1 MLSILGKIKSKYK
14 QLANLKFPLEIFLSL
29 IFPTNSY
36 NPSNKNRWI
45 SCKPLIVPTSMVSI
59 RPLWIKCLAFSKL
72 YLSKCIALIF

>member
-14 QLANLKFPLEIFLSL
+14 QLANLKFEIFLSL
-29 IFPTNSY
+29 IFPANSY

-45 SCKPLIVPTSMVSI
+45 SYKPLIVPTSMVSI

-72 YLSKCIALIF
+72 CLSKCIALIF